1 MSRKIFNRPAE
12 RALRKRLV
20 SFVVLA
26 MLFVPVVGQEQPTAE
41 ELLACAQANWSSAT
55 FHGVLYIKT
64 FRPEFSRE
72 FRLEVWS
79 AADNE
84 QAMIRA
90 LEPQDE
96 AGSGYLLL
104 DDELWF
110 YTPQAGQVISL
121 PSASLGE
128 AFFGSDVAVEDL
140 YRGTIGE
147 RYSAQLLGTR
157 SDTEGR
163 LIHRLRL
170 APLPEADVVY
180 GRLELDLLDGSCAVL
195 QIDFFDQRD
204 TLIREAVYSDLVEA
218 NGLTFALRSVVTDLL
233 REQSYTEELV
243 ESYEIGVDIP
253 QARFTLECLQDEAQ
267 CG

>member
-1 MSRKIFNRPAE
+1 MSRNLMSLF
-12 RALRKRLV
+12 LLV
-20 SFVVLA
+20 
-26 MLFVPVVGQEQPTAE
+26 MLFVPAVAQDQSAQD
-41 ELLACAQANWSSAT
+41 LLACAQANWSSAT
-55 FHGVLYIKT
+55 FHGVLSIKT
-64 FRPEFSRE
+64 FRPEYSRE

-79 AADNE
+79 TADNE

-90 LEPQDE
+90 LEPQED
-96 AGSGYLLL
+96 AGGGYLLQN
-104 DDELWF
+104 DELWF

-147 RYSAQLLGTR
+147 RYSAQVLGAR
-157 SDTEGR
+157 ADTEGR

-170 APLPEADVVY
+170 VPLPDADVVY

-233 REQSYTEELV
+233 REQSYTEEV
-243 ESYEIGVDIP
+243 IESYEIGAEIP

>member
-1 MSRKIFNRPAE
+1 MSKNLLSLFLLIMLLVPA
-12 RALRKRLV
+12 A
-20 SFVVLA
+20 A
-26 MLFVPVVGQEQPTAE
+26 QDQDAQ
-41 ELLACAQANWSSAT
+41 ELLVCAQANWSSST
-55 FHGVLYIKT
+55 FHGVLSIKT

-79 AADNE
+79 TADNE
-84 QAMIRA
+84 QAMIRT

-121 PSASLGE
+121 PGASLGE

-147 RYSAQLLGTR
+147 RYTAQVLGTR
-157 SDTEGR
+157 SDEEGR

-170 APLPEADVVY
+170 VPLPEADVVY

-204 TLIREAVYSDLVEA
+204 TLIREAVYSDLVEV